1 VNTPHR
7 SSPASHSATPNRS
20 DSPATSALDPRRT
33 LDTLVATDPAVCER
47 DEVAA
52 LVASVARLRGWLDA
66 YDVRCARRTGELAE
80 AGHSEPAAALF
91 ARTGNLSSK
100 DATRVADRNSVCDQ
114 LDAFEEALGDG
125 RISSGHLDAAAAA
138 MRNLDDDTRRDFTAA
153 APDLLDAAV
162 GNSVDT
168 FSRQCRDLARHLAA
182 TRAGSDADADELDRQ
197 RANVTVKRWVDKVT
211 GMCHTHLELDV
222 LRDAAVWSSI
232 NAHISR
238 LRNADGNARTP
249 WNQLQAD
256 AVVAA
261 IRGGG
266 TGRHRAKAPPH
277 AGAGV
282 AVVDGD
288 GNGNAADHHA
298 TDHPSGDDA
307 GEHTDR
313 RAGDRPHGGQA
324 GERTD
329 GETDDA
335 HHFARIPEI
344 LLLVD
349 LRTLVD
355 GLHEHGICETEDG
368 IALPVSTVRRLCCD
382 AEIVPTV
389 LGTDGV
395 PLEMGRSVRTA
406 NRAQRRAL
414 RSMHRTCAH
423 PDCTVPFSQCK
434 AHHIRWWWKH
444 NGPTDIENLIP
455 LCEKHHHLVHEGRW
469 TVTMTPDRIATWT
482 RPDGTIHHHG
492 TCIDRHPPPRGV
504 PRTRS
509 TPPPPHDHPPP

>member
-1 VNTPHR
+1 
-7 SSPASHSATPNRS
+7 
-20 DSPATSALDPRRT
+20 
-33 LDTLVATDPAVCER
+33 
-47 DEVAA
+47 
-52 LVASVARLRGWLDA
+52 
-66 YDVRCARRTGELAE
+66 
-80 AGHSEPAAALF
+80 
-91 ARTGNLSSK
+91 
-100 DATRVADRNSVCDQ
+100 
-114 LDAFEEALGDG
+114 
-125 RISSGHLDAAAAA
+125 

-162 GNSVDT
+162 GSTVDT

-232 NAHISR
+232 NAHIAR

-261 IRGGG
+261 IRTPGP
-266 TGRHRAKAPPH
+266 TTD
-277 AGAGV
+277 V
-282 AVVDGD
+282 AD
-288 GNGNAADHHA
+288 ADA
-298 TDHPSGDDA
+298 DDA
-307 GEHTDR
+307 L
-313 RAGDRPHGGQA
+313 
-324 GERTD
+324 
-329 GETDDA
+329 
-335 HHFARIPEI
+335 HFARIPEI

-414 RSMHRTCAH
+414 RAMHRTCAH

-455 LCEKHHHLVHEGRW
+455 LCETHHHLVHEGRW
-469 TVTMTPDRIATWT
+469 TVTMTPARIATWT

-492 TCIDRHPPPRGV
+492 TCIDRHPLPRGAA
-504 PRTRS
+504 RNRS